1 MLTMTR
7 WSAAVAAAILSVM
20 LAGCSD
26 RSVSIDEIGE
36 LQDLRDVDVTVATE
50 VFDVG
55 RNEAR
60 IGTAGG
66 INFAVVVGD
75 ENETPR
81 RVTIDGRSYRFV
93 VGCAGAAFYAEGGR
107 FSGVVFTVSDAA
119 HDKLAPDAHCEG

>member
-1 MLTMTR
+1 MTR
-7 WSAAVAAAILSVM
+7 WSAAVAVAVAILSVM

-36 LQDLRDVDVTVATE
+36 LKDVRDVHVTVATE

-55 RNEAR
+55 REEAR
-60 IGTAGG
+60 IGAASGV
-66 INFAVVVGD
+66 NFAVVVGD

-93 VGCAGAAFYAEGGR
+93 VGCAGAGFYAEAER
-107 FSGVVFTVSDAA
+107 FSGVVFTVATAA
-119 HDKLAPDAHCEG
+119 YDKLAPDAHCEG